1 MRWGTKRLG
10 PEDVKKERRK
20 ELLKSFYY
28 IQDVIL

>member
-20 ELLKSFYY
+20 EGKNC
-28 IQDVIL
+28 